1 MLLSRWGANKSRQT
15 TAANMFIAD
24 RGLLEKGVWHTTLT
38 TTLRVAV
45 VCATQTHPSLQI
57 FPHGHRMGSGYFG
70 KLEASPG
77 ERSMLREGQ
86 SQVDRLQIEALNG
99 RKRY

>member
-1 MLLSRWGANKSRQT
+1 
-15 TAANMFIAD
+15 MFIAD

-45 VCATQTHPSLQI
+45 VCATQTHPSLQF

-77 ERSMLREGQ
+77 EQSMLREGQ